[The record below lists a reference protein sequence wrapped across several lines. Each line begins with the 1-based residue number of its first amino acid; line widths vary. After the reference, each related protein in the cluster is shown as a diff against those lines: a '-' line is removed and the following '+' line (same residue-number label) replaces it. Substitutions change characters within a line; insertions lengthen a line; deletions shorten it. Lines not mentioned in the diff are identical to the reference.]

1 MDTTLDWVSISGLRF
16 WVGLKLD
23 FQMRFI
29 SCLGRKDFQ
38 RRDRSTIPVIAHH
51 YNGLI
56 DTKYRLYLWNK
67 YTFISSSLSV
77 SGLQSSNDLFQNFD
91 FNYIANVKWPKGVI
105 KFSVVFMSE
114 NSIFSI
120 KVSRLSSKIE
130 IFEIPKSVLKKEPRI
145 RIS

>member
-38 RRDRSTIPVIAHH
+38 RRDRSTIPVTAHH

-105 KFSVVFMSE
+105 KFSVVFYE
-114 NSIFSI
+114 WKFIFFH
-120 KVSRLSSKIE
+120 KVSRLLSKIE